1 MFAAPVCSCLVW
13 GSGGYINFDR
23 PARGKLSPS
32 HFLVSLDV
40 FKIYTS
46 LLMCVS
52 LPLLQ
57 NISEFSKPPYY
68 HRMCF
73 SLPLCSKI
81 SQSSQNA
88 FSVILCLSVLFR
100 VCSNTS
106 NIVVDEKHVSLPL
119 FRKSAQILPKRQCEL
134 IMSRCFSFESLL
146 KYFQKYYVKL
156 PMSLCFCF
164 FQKPAQ
170 IHLKCPTTL
179 G

>member
-100 VCSNTS
+100 VCSSTS
-106 NIVVDEKHVSLPL
+106 KKHQQVHSCLSASVQSLL
-119 FRKSAQILPKRQCEL
+119 KYIQKVRDSQG
-134 IMSRCFSFESLL
+134 MSRCFCVKSLL
-146 KYFQKYYVKL
+146 QKL
-156 PMSLCFCF
+156 
-164 FQKPAQ
+164 QKPRVRVHVCRLLSNQ
-170 IHLKCPTTL
+170 